1 MVRGAARTEH
11 VPLPTSGDE
20 NCRLQ
25 KAGLRPITTSA
36 SLNDT
41 RSPASV
47 TFVIFPLSLLQ
58 LFPALGHGLRQA
70 TRDHRQ
76 LPPHSNSLQQ
86 RYCSSFD
93 LGKGQIDVVRHLAP
107 FPFTGGDSVMED

>member
-1 MVRGAARTEH
+1 MRPMQQAAQTSSQVQDAVCAVSPLGISQTRVR
-11 VPLPTSGDE
+11 
-20 NCRLQ
+20 CR
-25 KAGLRPITTSA
+25 
-36 SLNDT
+36 
-41 RSPASV
+41 
-47 TFVIFPLSLLQ
+47 SLLQ

-93 LGKGQIDVVRHLAP
+93 LGKGQTDVVRHLAP
-107 FPFTGGDSVMED
+107 FPFTGKHQAVTASWKINK